1 MKNGKKIVII
11 ITVVVLVTIIILP
24 KIDFTS
30 GSGKEENIPGGRA
43 LMLSVE
49 GKIMKPEQLQN
60 KIFTNG
66 TLIGNE
72 EVQLHSE
79 TSGKVTA
86 ISFEEGR
93 RVRRGDLLL
102 KINDA
107 ELQATLKKNLIK
119 EELAKDKEFRAK
131 QMLEKNLTS
140 QQEYDVALNELNS
153 VRADIEFTNAQIAK
167 TEIHAPFDGIIGL
180 RSVSIGSYISPQ
192 TQVATLQSI
201 NPIKIDFSIPQ
212 KYYNEVK
219 DGRVIEFK
227 LPNTDKLF
235 KGKVYAVEPK
245 INQETRTLQVRAV
258 AANDA
263 GLLSPGAYVEIDI
276 VLANLNNALLVP
288 SKALVPDIQ
297 GEKVFVYKNGIAVP
311 QIVTTGIRTE
321 ESIQIV
327 AGISPGDTVI
337 VSGIIQLRP
346 NSPVKLSTVK

>member
-1 MKNGKKIVII
+1 MKNMKKIIVLIAVAVLII
-11 ITVVVLVTIIILP
+11 IILLP

-30 GSGKEENIPGGRA
+30 GSGKTENFPGARMA
-43 LMLSVE
+43 ALSVE
-49 GKIMKPEQLQN
+49 GKIMKPELLQN

-79 TSGKVTA
+79 TSGKVTH
-86 ISFEEGR
+86 ILFEEGK
-93 RVRRGDLLL
+93 RVKKDELLL

-107 ELQATLKKNLIK
+107 ELQATLKKNLIR
-119 EELAKDKEFRAK
+119 EELAKDKEYRAQ
-131 QMLEKNLTS
+131 QMIEKNLTS

-167 TEIHAPFDGIIGL
+167 TEIRAPFDGIIGL

-212 KYYNEVK
+212 KYYNDIRE
-219 DGRVIEFK
+219 GRVIEFK
-227 LPNTDKLF
+227 LPNTNKLF

-276 VLANLNNALLVP
+276 VLANLNSALLVP

-327 AGISPGDTVI
+327 AGIVPGDTVI

-346 NSPVKLSTVK
+346 NSPVKLSSAK

>member
-1 MKNGKKIVII
+1 
-11 ITVVVLVTIIILP
+11 
-24 KIDFTS
+24 
-30 GSGKEENIPGGRA
+30 
-43 LMLSVE
+43 MLSVE

-235 KGKVYAVEPK
+235 KGKVYAVELNTFFGSANCYNRNKNRRKYSNCCRHFSGRYSYCFRHNSAASEFPGK
-245 INQETRTLQVRAV
+245 IKYGEIITPPLP
-258 AANDA
+258 
-263 GLLSPGAYVEIDI
+263 SPY
-276 VLANLNNALLVP
+276 
-288 SKALVPDIQ
+288 
-297 GEKVFVYKNGIAVP
+297 
-311 QIVTTGIRTE
+311 
-321 ESIQIV
+321 
-327 AGISPGDTVI
+327 
-337 VSGIIQLRP
+337 
-346 NSPVKLSTVK
+346 

>member
-1 MKNGKKIVII
+1 MKNRKKIVII
-11 ITVVVLVTIIILP
+11 IAVVVLIIIILLP

-30 GSGKEENIPGGRA
+30 GSGKTETIPGARMA
-43 LMLSVE
+43 ALSVE
-49 GKIMKPEQLQN
+49 GKIMKPEPLQD

-66 TLIGNE
+66 SLIGNE

-79 TSGKVTA
+79 TSGRVTA
-86 ISFEEGR
+86 ILFEEGR
-93 RVRRGDLLL
+93 KVKKGDLLL

-119 EELAKDKEFRAK
+119 EELAKDKEYRAK

-167 TEIHAPFDGIIGL
+167 TEIRAPFDGIIGL

-192 TQVATLQSI
+192 IQVATLQSI

-219 DGRVIEFK
+219 EGRVIEFK
-227 LPNTDKLF
+227 LPNTEKIF

-245 INQETRTLQVRAV
+245 IDQGTRTIQVRAI

-276 VLANLNNALLVP
+276 VLANLNNALLIP

-321 ESIQIV
+321 ENIQIV
-327 AGISPGDTVI
+327 GGIAPGDTVI
-337 VSGIIQLRP
+337 ISGIIQLRP
-346 NSPVKLSTVK
+346 NSPVKLRAAK